1 MVLCPQSAIFLSM
14 SDGPLIL
21 HQVGAVRDAQH
32 VSARPGA
39 LAIRGNNIV
48 AAGAPDE
55 VRRIAGKPDRIID
68 QPDLLI
74 LPGFV
79 NAHAHLD
86 LTSLGARPYQG
97 NFIDWVSMVMR
108 DRPQD
113 EAAIRATVLQGMK
126 LSRDSGTAMLGD
138 IAATPAA
145 IHARIHTPMHHWL
158 GGISW
163 LECFGLG
170 DDQEIRGNDALTHI
184 TQLTNDFQTDE
195 RSRVHI
201 DLQPHAPYSAGL
213 ALYGVSSQHWRG
225 RASTHL
231 AETREELEF
240 IRDATGPFADL
251 LKRLGKWNNLIRPTG
266 KTPIQYLDQKFGRG
280 QWTLAHCN
288 YVTDEDLNILRIR
301 RATVSIAY
309 CPIASDY
316 FHHTAH
322 RYRDMLDA
330 KINVCLGT
338 DSILCQPADEP
349 QPMSILAQMRHLYK
363 RDQTAPALLLKMATV
378 NGARAL
384 TGEPERATLSARG
397 STNVAVIRF
406 DPDDKRDALEQVLR
420 SREMVRSSSIQA
432 V

>member
-1 MVLCPQSAIFLSM
+1 M

-39 LAIRGNNIV
+39 LAIRGNQII

-74 LPGFV
+74 LPGLV

-86 LTSLGARPYQG
+86 LTSLGARPYG
-97 NFIDWVSMVMR
+97 GAFIDWVSMVMR
-108 DRPQD
+108 DRPRD
-113 EAAIRATVLQGMK
+113 EAAIRAAVLQGMK
-126 LSRDSGTAMLGD
+126 LSRDAGTAMLGD
-138 IAATPAA
+138 IAAIPAA
-145 IHARIHTPMHHWL
+145 IHERVHAPMDHWL

-170 DDQEIRGNDALTHI
+170 EDQKERGIEALANVTK
-184 TQLTNDFQTDE
+184 LTEDFQTDE
-195 RSRVHI
+195 QHRVHI

-225 RASTHL
+225 RTSTHL
-231 AETREELEF
+231 AETREEIEF

-251 LKRLGKWNNLIRPTG
+251 LKRLGKWSDRIHPTG
-266 KTPIQYLDQKFGRG
+266 KTPIQYLNAALGHG

-288 YVTDEDLNILRIR
+288 YVTNEDLNILSNR
-301 RATVSIAY
+301 RDTISIAY

-316 FHHTAH
+316 FHHTGH
-322 RYRDMLDA
+322 RYREMIDA

-349 QPMSILAQMRHLYK
+349 QPMSILAQMRHLYR
-363 RDQTAPALLLKMATV
+363 RDQTDPALLLTMATV

-397 STNVAVIRF
+397 STNVAVMRF
-406 DPDDKRDALEQVLR
+406 DPDDATDALEQVLR
-420 SREMVRSSSIQA
+420 SREMVMTSAIQG